1 MSQPQPVIPILSA
14 ANFVIGMGAFMAIG
28 FLDPLADDLGITAAK
43 AGWLIIAYA
52 LGYAVSS
59 PLLVSLTG
67 GMGRRRVLTFGL
79 VLFSAAC
86 LACAAAP
93 TAPVLIAARV
103 VAAMGAGMI
112 TPVAA
117 NVAAGLVPPERQA
130 RALAGVFFGFTLS
143 QVMGVPVGGWIG
155 YTFGWRT
162 AFALVGLLTLPVAAL
177 VWLRVP
183 AGLAFV
189 PVSLPALGALL
200 ASWRHLLMISF
211 TAVFVSSAYVIFTFI
226 SPLLTETMAFGR
238 DAMTAF
244 LLVSGLGAVIG
255 NLLGGQVA
263 DRIGGTRTLGL
274 LCLAQ
279 VAVLPWFSHL
289 PLPMATVWA
298 LGFAWAVF
306 GWSFTAVQQARLIAF
321 DAPRAPV
328 LIALNAS
335 AIYAG
340 TALGGWIGGLA
351 LQFGGLSTL
360 GYAGASVV
368 LCALALLVLSTR
380 IAAPAPA

>member
-1 MSQPQPVIPILSA
+1 MSQSQPVIPILSA
-14 ANFVIGMGAFMAIG
+14 ANFIIGMGAFMAIG
-28 FLDPLADDLGITAAK
+28 FLDPLAVDLGITAAS
-43 AGWLIIAYA
+43 AGWLMIAYA
-52 LGYAVSS
+52 LGYAISS

-67 GMGRRRVLTFGL
+67 GIGRRRVLTFGL
-79 VLFSAAC
+79 LLFSAAC
-86 LACAAAP
+86 LICAAAP
-93 TAPVLIAARV
+93 SAPVLIAARV
-103 VAAMGAGMI
+103 VAAMGAGLI

-117 NVAAGLVPPERQA
+117 NVAAGLVPPERRA

-162 AFALVGLLTLPVAAL
+162 AFALVGFLTLPVAAL
-177 VWLRVP
+177 VWMRVP
-183 AGLAFV
+183 AGLSFA

-211 TAVFVSSAYVIFTFI
+211 TGVFVSSAYVIFTYI
-226 SPLLTETMAFGR
+226 SPLLTQTMGFGR

-244 LLVSGLGAVIG
+244 LLFSGLGAVIG

-263 DRIGGTRTLGL
+263 DRIGGARTLGL

-279 VAVLPWFSHL
+279 IAVLPWFSHL
-289 PLPMATVWA
+289 PLPVVAVWA
-298 LGFAWAVF
+298 LGFGWSAF
-306 GWSFTAVQQARLIAF
+306 GWSFNAVQQARLIAF
-321 DAPRAPV
+321 DPARAPV

-340 TALGGWIGGLA
+340 TATGGWIGGLA
-351 LQFGGLSTL
+351 LQVGGLSAL
-360 GYAGASVV
+360 GYAGACVV
-368 LCALALLVLSTR
+368 VCALVLLGLSTK
-380 IAAPAPA
+380 ITAPAAI